1 MKKRI
6 GELLADASPPERL
19 KFKPPLVLIHGLWT
33 GSWCWREWATHFSN
47 LGWDCLAINFRGRA
61 GESNHEVLKNLTF
74 AQCVK
79 DLKAAS
85 RAFSFP
91 PIFLAHCLG
100 GLTALKVLEGEKLS
114 ALILLS
120 SLPPA
125 QIKMVTPQAS
135 RLLRL
140 KYRPLI
146 FLGRPFGL
154 EEADFRRSWLASLS
168 ESHQSNTIEGMVPD
182 SSRLI
187 SEYFK
192 RRIEID
198 PMRIDCPILV
208 VGGGDD
214 RVVPAASSLEM
225 AQWLG
230 ADFKEYPSHGH
241 WMMEEGEG
249 ERIVREIHRWLVQK
263 LGEEILL
270 TEPPEQG

>member
-1 MKKRI
+1 MEKRI

-47 LGWDCLAINFRGRA
+47 LGWDCLAVNFRGRA
-61 GESNHEVLKNLTF
+61 GERNDEVLKKLTF
-74 AQCVK
+74 EQCVR

-91 PIFLAHCLG
+91 PIFLAHCSG
-100 GLTALKVLEGEKLS
+100 GLAALKALEGEKLS
-114 ALILLS
+114 ALILVS

-125 QIKMVTPQAS
+125 QIKMVTPQAI

-140 KYRPLI
+140 KYLPLT
-146 FLGRPFGL
+146 FLGRPFRL
-154 EEADFRRSWLASLS
+154 EAADFRRTWLASLA
-168 ESHQSNTIEGMVPD
+168 EADRADAINAMVPD

-187 SEYFK
+187 SAYLK

-198 PMRIDCPILV
+198 STRISCPILV
-208 VGGGDD
+208 VGGGEDS
-214 RVVPAASSLEM
+214 VAPAASLREM

-249 ERIVREIHRWLVQK
+249 EKIVREIHRWLVQR
-263 LGEEILL
+263 LGEEILVDA
-270 TEPPEQG
+270 PG

>member
-1 MKKRI
+1 MEKRI

-61 GESNHEVLKNLTF
+61 GESNDEVLKRLTF
-74 AQCVK
+74 EQCVK

-91 PIFLAHCLG
+91 PILLAHCLG
-100 GLTALKVLEGEKLS
+100 GLAALKALEGEKLS

-120 SLPPA
+120 SLLPA
-125 QIKMVTPQAS
+125 QIKLVTPQAI

-140 KYRPLI
+140 KYLPLI
-146 FLGRPFGL
+146 FLGRPFRL
-154 EEADFRRSWLASLS
+154 EEADFRRTWLASLS
-168 ESHQSNTIEGMVPD
+168 EGHRAAMVPD
-182 SSRLI
+182 SSQLI

-198 PMRIDCPILV
+198 PMRINCPTLV
-208 VGGGDD
+208 VGGGED
-214 RVVPAASSLEM
+214 RVVPAASLREM

-230 ADFKEYPSHGH
+230 ADFKEYPGHGH

-249 ERIVREIHRWLVQK
+249 EKIVRAIHRWLIQR
-263 LGEEILL
+263 LGEEILID
-270 TEPPEQG
+270 TPG